1 MKILRILR
9 KMIESE
15 QPLAK
20 SNMSYEE
27 QKSFEIGFNTA
38 ISRINGL
45 IDLLEEDE

>member
-1 MKILRILR
+1 MRILKVLR

-15 QPLAK
+15 HPLTK
-20 SNMSYEE
+20 SDLSYEE

-38 ISRINGL
+38 KSRINGL